1 MLIREE
7 YLCKA
12 NEVCRHNTTNNA
24 KNHLKFWSR
33 KINIKKT
40 KVQTWVNLLYRYQ
53 EVKFYL
59 TRYYV
64 WHNTFFCLSLCGNCK
79 EWI

>member
-53 EVKFYL
+53 RVSSVSFRVYKDPAAAGH
-59 TRYYV
+59 RD
-64 WHNTFFCLSLCGNCK
+64 
-79 EWI
+79 